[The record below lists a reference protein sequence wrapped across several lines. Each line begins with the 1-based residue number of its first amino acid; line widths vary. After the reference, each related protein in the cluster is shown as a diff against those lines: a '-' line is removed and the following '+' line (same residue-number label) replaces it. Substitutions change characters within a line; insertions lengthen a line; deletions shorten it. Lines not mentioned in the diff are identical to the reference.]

1 MTMLYINEYNR
12 SDKTKNLVIDLD
24 DRSGKFL
31 FDLLLDPISNSM
43 AKQGDNEWGADYQL
57 WWNIAESQSLNNL
70 PSDIFMQA
78 YGLIQKSDNQDLKP
92 FMPEILQKMQ
102 ADPRFKKVA

>member
-1 MTMLYINEYNR
+1 MTLLIIVHQDDDF
-12 SDKTKNLVIDLD
+12 DKSLTVSIDD
-24 DRSGKFL
+24 EAGKVL
-31 FDLLLDPISNSM
+31 FDELRPLFEKTM
-43 AKQGDNEWGADYQL
+43 ADEEFWLEHYDTMYQEH
-57 WWNIAESQSLNNL
+57 NFMEFDDL
-70 PSDIFMQA
+70 PTEIFMQA